1 MKLLITVAL
10 ASLMFN
16 SNLPTN
22 HGKSSIKKYSAS
34 TDASMSKGWKTLFDG
49 KSKKGWHIYGNEGD
63 GTAWQVQD
71 GALTLIP
78 STEKTSALRPGGD
91 ITTDAVYT
99 NYHFMIDWKISEGG
113 NSGIIFGVQE
123 EAKYPQSYFTG
134 LEMQVLDNDKHSDG
148 QIIKHR
154 AGDLYDLVS
163 CKRETVKPVRE
174 WNHAEII
181 IKDDALTLILN
192 GETVVTTTR
201 WNDEWNKMLAGSKF
215 AKMPGFGSFKSG
227 RISLQDHGNQVWY
240 KNIKIKEL

>member
-99 NYHFMIDWKISEGG
+99 NYHFMIDWKISAQKYCSVPISVLYFNIY
-113 NSGIIFGVQE
+113 NSC
-123 EAKYPQSYFTG
+123 EAPEHYLYF
-134 LEMQVLDNDKHSDG
+134 L
-148 QIIKHR
+148 
-154 AGDLYDLVS
+154 
-163 CKRETVKPVRE
+163 
-174 WNHAEII
+174 
-181 IKDDALTLILN
+181 
-192 GETVVTTTR
+192 
-201 WNDEWNKMLAGSKF
+201 
-215 AKMPGFGSFKSG
+215 
-227 RISLQDHGNQVWY
+227 
-240 KNIKIKEL
+240 